1 MIEESGVTID
11 APAEH
16 VWRVF
21 TDVERWPEWTRS
33 VTRVQVAGDGGGGLR
48 VGTAVR
54 IKQPRFPTLTWEVTD
69 LQPGVSWTWVTRSPG
84 ATTTAVHE
92 LEPVDGGTTRVR
104 QRIEQTGPIG
114 ALVGLA
120 TRATTRRYL
129 AMEAAG
135 LKRRCEA
142 TRDAGAAGA

>member
-11 APAEH
+11 APADH

-21 TDVERWPEWTRS
+21 TDVERWPEWTAS
-33 VTRVQVAGDGGGGLR
+33 VTRAEVVGGGGAGLR

-54 IKQPRFPTLTWEVTD
+54 IKQPRFPAITWVVTELD
-69 LQPGVSWTWVTRSPG
+69 PGVSWTWVARSPG
-84 ATTTAVHE
+84 ATTVAVHE
-92 LEPVDGGTTRVR
+92 IEPLDAGTTRVR

-114 ALVGLA
+114 ALVGRA
-120 TRATTRRYL
+120 IRATTRRYL
-129 AMEAAG
+129 ATEAAG

-142 TRDAGAAGA
+142 TRDAGAPGA